1 MPNCAKL
8 CQSRDNI
15 IILIIIFINQSNVQ
29 NYTKFTITCD
39 PAKEII
45 PVRWSGVLKNELK
58 TEVNLVKS
66 LLTFIR
72 IINF

>member
-1 MPNCAKL
+1 MEIIFWLNCAKLCQTVPNCAKL

-45 PVRWSGVLKNELK
+45 PVRWSGVLKN
-58 TEVNLVKS
+58 
-66 LLTFIR
+66 
-72 IINF
+72 